1 MYISHKSNVLQTVH
15 ETEWQ
20 CRRKAKGLDKS
31 GYWTWLATITT
42 QDDDGHDVVTYP
54 SEDFTIVE
62 CTDEDVQARLNQ
74 LGDYQSSSPETGTVY
89 NITWSDSKDT
99 FVMTTDMDG
108 KSVKVVESEEKD
120 EDPESETYGEVTK
133 THYKMSH
140 FAGDDTARDARLLA
154 DKWKSIRFK
163 RSRFLAETDYL
174 AMKDQPDMSND
185 MQIYR
190 KKLRDLPQ
198 DNSDP
203 DNITWPSKPS

>member
-1 MYISHKSNVLQTVH
+1 MFIAIKDTKVTAIH

-20 CRRKAKGLDKS
+20 CRRKVKGLDKS
-31 GYWTWLATITT
+31 DYWTWLATITT

-62 CTDEDVQARLNQ
+62 CTDEDVSARLNQ
-74 LGDYQSSSPETGTVY
+74 LGDYQAEGVY
-89 NITWSDSKDT
+89 NITWSDSKVSAVT
-99 FVMTTDMDG
+99 GQDMEGNDI
-108 KSVKVVESEEKD
+108 
-120 EDPESETYGEVTK
+120 TIQT
-133 THYKMSH
+133 H

-154 DKWKSIRFK
+154 DKWKSIRLK